1 MKLITVNESVIGYSL
16 TMAPKAA
23 ATSRR
28 QRGHVRKRGNSYQ
41 VLVYAGIDPRTGRP
55 HYLTESTK
63 DEKLVD
69 RIMRRLLTEVDEQRN
84 VQTKATLGAALDAW
98 LAVHEVEQNTRKGY
112 ETHARLYIKPA
123 LGGVPLGKINAQ
135 MLELFY
141 AQLRRCR
148 IRCDGKVAIDH
159 LVDGPHECRTVKH
172 KRSPGRP
179 RADGQHYCA
188 KAGCVKI
195 ECPPHTCQPLS
206 PSTIRQIHIAISA
219 ALSAAVRWEW
229 IKTNPAAVAKKPRQ
243 SAPEPHPPSSEEAA
257 RILAAAWEQDDAWGT
272 FVWLTLV
279 TGMRRAELL
288 ALRWDDIDLTAGVV
302 EIRRNYVWVK
312 GRGVE
317 KTTKTHRM
325 RRISLDSATLD
336 VLTAHHER
344 CADDVL
350 QLGEKPSAR
359 AFLFSHEPMCDR
371 PYHPDA
377 VTHRYTKMCAQLGI
391 DSHLHALRHYSA
403 TELLTAGVDLRTVA
417 GRLGHSGAGA
427 TTLRVY
433 AAWVGA
439 ADRAAAELL
448 GSRFDRPKR
457 TPK

>member
-1 MKLITVNESVIGYSL
+1 
-16 TMAPKAA
+16 MAQKAD

-41 VLVYAGIDPRTGRP
+41 VLVYAGTDPRTGRP

-84 VQTKATLGAALDAW
+84 VQTKATLGAAVDAW

-123 LGGVPLGKINAQ
+123 LGDVPIGKINAQ
-135 MLELFY
+135 MLEQLY
-141 AQLRRCR
+141 AELRRCR
-148 IRCDGKVAIDH
+148 IRCNGRVPIDH
-159 LVDGPHECRTVKH
+159 RVDGPHECRVVRH
-172 KRSPGRP
+172 KRLPGRQ
-179 RADGQHYCA
+179 RADGHHDCA
-188 KAGCVKI
+188 KAGCVDV
-195 ECPPHTCQPLS
+195 ECPPHVCKPLS
-206 PSTIRQIHIAISA
+206 ASTVRQIHIAISA

-229 IKTNPAAVAKKPRQ
+229 IKSNPAAVAKKPRQ
-243 SAPEPHPPSSEEAA
+243 AAPEPDPPSAEQAA
-257 RILAAAWEQDDAWGT
+257 RILAAAWEQDDTWGT

-288 ALRWDDIDLTAGVV
+288 ALHWDDFDLTNGIV
-302 EIRRNYVWVK
+302 EVRRNYVWVK

-317 KTTKTHRM
+317 GPTKTHRM
-325 RRISLDSATLD
+325 RRISLDEATVD
-336 VLTAHHER
+336 VMNARHEQYAIAVR
-344 CADDVL
+344 E
-350 QLGEKPSAR
+350 LGETPTDR
-359 AFLFSHEPMCDR
+359 AFLFSHEPLYDR

-377 VTHRYTKMCAQLGI
+377 VTHRYTRMCARLGI

-417 GRLGHSGAGA
+417 GRLGHAGGGV

-439 ADRAAAELL
+439 SDRSAAEIL
-448 GSRFDRPKR
+448 GSRLHRPSGPSR
-457 TPK
+457 RSSTSEH